1 MPEFIELGKRQPA
14 SIIFTVRIGIFLV
27 PALHL
32 NFDFRK
38 TSFKL
43 ENVVVLFKT
52 ERAQAQYLK
61 FGIGGGFNWENGPSV
76 KLEFNILLARFPEM
90 GSYILC

>member
-1 MPEFIELGKRQPA
+1 VPEFIELGKRQPA
-14 SIIFTVRIGIFLV
+14 SIIFTVRIGIFFV
-27 PALHL
+27 PELQL
-32 NFDFRK
+32 GSDFTK

-61 FGIGGGFNWENGPSV
+61 FGNGG
-76 KLEFNILLARFPEM
+76 A
-90 GSYILC
+90 